1 MLGPPVSGRRRG
13 LRRQPRCGLVG
24 PVLVVGW
31 AGSTREIGEN
41 GPLLLEALCL
51 LKQLSLIKGLR
62 KGFEFDCQSDSNNT
76 QMNFK

>member
-1 MLGPPVSGRRRG
+1 
-13 LRRQPRCGLVG
+13 
-24 PVLVVGW
+24 VGW
-31 AGSTREIGEN
+31 AGATREIGEN
-41 GPLLLEALCL
+41 GPLLLDALCL